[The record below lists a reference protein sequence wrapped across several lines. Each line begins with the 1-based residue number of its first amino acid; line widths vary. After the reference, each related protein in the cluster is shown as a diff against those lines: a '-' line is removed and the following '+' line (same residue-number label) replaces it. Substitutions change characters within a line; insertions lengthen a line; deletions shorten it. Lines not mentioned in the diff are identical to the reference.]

1 MACHQGHRGS
11 TSYRWWEGINFN
23 EPDRNLMG
31 AGAIFHL
38 TLFRSGSSFWST
50 RPEPDPLPSLN
61 TGMWGGSDLHM
72 TNSSSH
78 CRTVAPTCWYWGGRW
93 SWSIAQWLEERSVAR
108 SYLRPLAQQ
117 LEERSVARCYLRPL
131 GYVEVDVLAN
141 IFKSSSQLV
150 DHGGQTNRL
159 ITIRMTTRAISQ
171 P

>member
-1 MACHQGHRGS
+1 VWKHTRKSGQDAPPWPWLACWPLGTWVRWWHARVARASVLHGKQRLKWREWPTGGGVVIDEVSNSVTYDEKRMACHQGHRGS

-78 CRTVAPTCWYWGGRW
+78 CRTVAPTCWYWGG
-93 SWSIAQWLEERSVAR
+93 
-108 SYLRPLAQQ
+108 
-117 LEERSVARCYLRPL
+117 
-131 GYVEVDVLAN
+131 GVDGCGA
-141 IFKSSSQLV
+141 
-150 DHGGQTNRL
+150 
-159 ITIRMTTRAISQ
+159 
-171 P
+171 